1 MAFSL
6 SGHECHSGGYHGATE
21 AFFRDQGTSR
31 LAENVALICSN
42 ELNSF
47 FRHQCVHGIGH
58 GLMAWTSYELNDAL
72 EICKELSE
80 GVDQRSCYSGI
91 FMENVIGG
99 LSGSIGHFPEYLSDD
114 PHFPCNAIDAEY
126 VTACYFYQSSRMLQV
141 FGGDFEKVANAC
153 TETPL
158 SSHSVCFRSM
168 RRDIGGNARNEPRRA
183 IRALWSC
190 YHPTNRLDCLEGAVQ
205 DTFWD

>member
-31 LAENVALICSN
+31 MAENVALICSN

-47 FRHQCVHGIGH
+47 FCHQCVHGIGH
-58 GLMAWTSYELNDAL
+58 GLMTWTSYELNDAL

-91 FMENVIGG
+91 FMENVVGG
-99 LSGSIGHFPEYLSDD
+99 LSGSMGHFPEYLSDD
-114 PHFPCNAIDAEY
+114 PHFSCNAVDAEY

-158 SSHSVCFRSM
+158 SSHSVLLQEHE
-168 RRDIGGNARNEPRRA
+168 ARHWRKREKRTSKGH
-183 IRALWSC
+183 RALWSC
-190 YHPTNRLDCLEGAVQ
+190 YRPDQPSRLC
-205 DTFWD
+205 

>member
-1 MAFSL
+1 MSESAKALNLDCHQRAHDLGRLSYEKFGAMAFSL

-21 AFFRDQGTSR
+21 GFFRDQGTSR

-47 FRHQCVHGIGH
+47 FCHQCVHGIGH

-91 FMENVIGG
+91 FMENVVCG
-99 LSGSIGHFPEYLSDD
+99 LSGSMGHVPEYL
-114 PHFPCNAIDAEY
+114 PMILI
-126 VTACYFYQSSRMLQV
+126 SRATLLM
-141 FGGDFEKVANAC
+141 A
-153 TETPL
+153 
-158 SSHSVCFRSM
+158 SM
-168 RRDIGGNARNEPRRA
+168 
-183 IRALWSC
+183 
-190 YHPTNRLDCLEGAVQ
+190 
-205 DTFWD
+205 

>member
-31 LAENVALICSN
+31 LAENLALICSN
-42 ELNSF
+42 ELNPF

-91 FMENVIGG
+91 FMENVVDG
-99 LSGSIGHFPEYLSDD
+99 LSGSMGHLPEYLSDD
-114 PHFPCNAIDAEY
+114 PHFSCNAVDAEY

-158 SSHSVCFRSM
+158 SSHSVLLQEHE
-168 RRDIGGNARNEPRRA
+168 ARHWRKREKRTSKGH
-183 IRALWSC
+183 RALWSC
-190 YHPTNRLDCLEGAVQ
+190 DRPDQPSRQ
-205 DTFWD
+205 S

>member
-1 MAFSL
+1 LSESAKALNLDCHQRAHDLGRLSYEKFGAMAFSL

-31 LAENVALICSN
+31 MAENVALICSN

-91 FMENVIGG
+91 FMENVVCG
-99 LSGSIGHFPEYLSDD
+99 LSGSMGHVPEYL
-114 PHFPCNAIDAEY
+114 PMILI
-126 VTACYFYQSSRMLQV
+126 SRATLLM
-141 FGGDFEKVANAC
+141 
-153 TETPL
+153 P
-158 SSHSVCFRSM
+158 SM
-168 RRDIGGNARNEPRRA
+168 
-183 IRALWSC
+183 
-190 YHPTNRLDCLEGAVQ
+190 
-205 DTFWD
+205 